1 MSESGTP
8 HALPSWADQMQA
20 LEPVVDNLIA
30 KWRPDGATEAETQ
43 DMNKLALS
51 ILACGYLCRVYTDAA
66 PTGLHAALELRVQPG
81 RARSRLRL
89 LDDRDR
95 PERRVPDLRHTAAR
109 RVSSRSRSRAST

>member
-51 ILACGYLCRVYTDAA
+51 ILACGYLCRVYTDFA
-66 PTGLHAALELRVQPG
+66 PTGLHAAVELRVQPG

-89 LDDRDR
+89 LHR
-95 PERRVPDLRHTAAR
+95 PRSTRTACTGSPATAAR